1 MPTSTQQNRV
11 HVLLAVAGIYALA
24 AALLPAYV
32 LGQVSSVP
40 QPQGEQVRAVTGSYV
55 LGTGDTL
62 AIDVADMPE
71 VTTKAV
77 KIDADGQIDLGLL
90 GSVQAAGLSVQQ
102 LRAALVTRVS
112 KYVTQPVVTI
122 NVVGNVSRFVS
133 VVGEVNAPGLHPLD
147 GPRNL
152 IEVISE
158 AGGVKTDAGPRIIV
172 TRNAAKGALPTVPD
186 TQRTADGTRLT
197 MSLNELMSSA
207 APASNI
213 ALLPGD
219 TVSIPKEQLV
229 YVVGDVHRA
238 GGFPMSSQETVS
250 ILQALSLAEG
260 ANSNASLKAAK
271 ILRPVKGSDTPKE
284 LPINLDAILAG
295 KAPNQPLYAND
306 VLFVPKSA
314 AKSGTK
320 RAAEIMV
327 QIATGIAIYR

>member
-1 MPTSTQQNRV
+1 MQDFLQQSRMRSPVKGAWLLVAAAMFSVCQAPGQSTPEQSLQAGPPR
-11 HVLLAVAGIYALA
+11 AVA
-24 AALLPAYV
+24 
-32 LGQVSSVP
+32 
-40 QPQGEQVRAVTGSYV
+40 GSYV

-71 VTTKAV
+71 VSTKAV
-77 KIDADGQIDLGLL
+77 KIDADGLIDLGLI
-90 GSVQAAGLSVQQ
+90 GSVRAAGLSVQQ
-102 LRAALVTRVS
+102 LRAALVS
-112 KYVTQPVVTI
+112 KAGKYVTEPVVTI
-122 NVVGNVSRFVS
+122 NLVGNVSRFVS
-133 VVGEVNAPGLHPLD
+133 VVGEVNSPGLHPLD

-158 AGGVKTDAGPRIIV
+158 AGGVKSDAGPRVIV
-172 TRNAAKGALPTVPD
+172 TRSAAKGPLPSVAD
-186 TQRTADGTRLT
+186 AQRTSDGTRLT
-197 MSLNELMSSA
+197 MSLSELMSSA

-213 ALLPGD
+213 GLLPGD

-250 ILQALSLAEG
+250 ILQAISLAEG
-260 ANSNASLKAAK
+260 ANPNASLKAAK
-271 ILRPVKGSDTPKE
+271 ILRPVPGTTTPSE
-284 LPINLDAILAG
+284 LPVNLDAILAG

-306 VLFVPKSA
+306 VLFVPRSA